1 MFTYL
6 CKLFHILHAR
16 PRMVLT
22 LAVLLT
28 LGALFPL
35 KRLEMRMTLSD
46 LLPVGFESVRTWRQI
61 GEKFGGLGNL
71 SFVIHSEDSAANIAA
86 VRFLADHLRNH
97 PDVNF
102 LEYRTESEFYKAHKL
117 LYISLKDLEEVDK
130 RLETGFWL
138 SKKKRNPLILD
149 LLDDEEKESS
159 FEATSLEDVQRRY
172 YARLQDYLG
181 TPDGKTLVLRVY
193 PNFDIGDIS
202 RCRAFQKD
210 VKTVI
215 SQFREVSPEKPELLL
230 TGDMMRNIQNEGR
243 LYSEI
248 IDSAKSSL
256 YLTAFLLLVYFA
268 RIPVGAILA
277 LIPLAMAIIWT
288 LALTSAYVGYLS
300 LVTGPLSLLLIGIG
314 LESAVQ
320 LLARWREERRKN
332 FSAAVAFETI
342 ILETGPAITTGVL
355 VSAAVFLTLMIT
367 DFRGF
372 AQFGLM
378 AGVGMLCTLVAM
390 LVVFPCILIIVE
402 SYGVLPAMGSRI
414 YNWNLFQGKP
424 YRKWRWHLAAL
435 VVMTIFAVHRGVQTR
450 FQFNFDKLTFPNG
463 NLQADSLVQAAG
475 EAIVPPAVVI
485 TQSHEEAQAVA
496 DAGRRMMREDTLTPT
511 IQSVTTM
518 TDLLPADQ
526 EEKLVIIA
534 KLRKAVTPALIAS
547 APEPLKTN
555 LEKLRDSWESRALTA
570 ADLPANYKK
579 KFLGKDS
586 LSGQFTFIFPSV
598 NLREGWNNIAFA
610 EDVRNI
616 RTESGKV
623 YHASGEPVVQAD
635 LLNLIIPDTRR
646 AFLLGLFTIV
656 FLVLLDVKSIRGTL
670 VLILPLLFSLLWTM
684 GLMKVF
690 GIKISWFNLVAFPAM
705 LAFGINNGLHIYHRY
720 IEEGRGS
727 MRYVLLRTGE
737 ASVVATLVGMA
748 GFVGLAFSQHRGLA
762 ALGQTALIG
771 LSMSILAPLILMPLI
786 IGYLEE
792 RAKLQPEAKALSGT
806 ELFMKTPPS
815 SSGAAFGATTG
826 SMTSPTSGPATGP
839 SSGPAAGPG
848 TPSGPGAVL

>member
-6 CKLFHILHAR
+6 CKIFHNLHAR
-16 PRMVLT
+16 PRT
-22 LAVLLT
+22 VLLLALLAT

-35 KRLEMRMTLSD
+35 KRLELRMTTTD
-46 LLPVGFESVRTWRQI
+46 MLPEDFESVKTWRQI
-61 GEKFGGLGNL
+61 GEKFGGLGHLALVVHSGDSTANL
-71 SFVIHSEDSAANIAA
+71 AAIA
-86 VRFLADHLRNH
+86 FLADHLRNH

-102 LEYRTESEFYKAHKL
+102 LEYRTEADFYKAHKL
-117 LYISLKDLEEVDK
+117 LYISLKDLQEVDK

-159 FEATSLEDVQRRY
+159 FEATSLEDLQRRY
-172 YARLQDYLG
+172 YARLQDHLG
-181 TPDGKTLVLRVY
+181 TPDGRTLVLRVY

-202 RCRAFQKD
+202 RCRAFHKD

-215 SQFREVSPEKPELLL
+215 SQFREVAPDKPELLL

-256 YLTAFLLLVYFA
+256 GLAAFLLLVYFV
-268 RIPVGAILA
+268 RIPIGAILA
-277 LIPLAMAIIWT
+277 LIPLAMATIWT
-288 LALTSAYVGYLS
+288 LALTSKVVGYLS
-300 LVTGPLSLLLIGIG
+300 LVTGPLSLLLVGIG

-355 VSAAVFLTLMIT
+355 VSAAAFLTLMVT

-378 AGVGMLCTLVAM
+378 AGIGMLCTLVAV

-402 SYGVLPAMGSRI
+402 SYGVLPAMGGRI

-435 VVMTIFAVHRGVQTR
+435 AVMTLFTLHRGMQTR
-450 FQFNFDKLTFPNG
+450 FQFNFDRLTFPNS

-485 TQSHEEAQAVA
+485 TQSYEEAQDVA
-496 DAGRRMMREDTLTPT
+496 DAVRRMMREDTLTPT

-526 EEKLVIIA
+526 DEKLAIIA
-534 KLRKAVTPALIAS
+534 KLKKAVTPELIANS
-547 APEPLKTN
+547 PEPLKTN
-555 LEKLRDSWESRALTA
+555 LEELRDSWESRKLTP

-610 EDVRNI
+610 EDVRDI
-616 RTESGKV
+616 RTASGKV
-623 YHASGEPVVQAD
+623 YHASGAPVVQAD
-635 LLNLIIPDTRR
+635 LLGLIIPDTRR
-646 AFLLGLFTIV
+646 AFLLALFTII
-656 FLVLLDVKSIRGTL
+656 FLVLLDVKSVRGTI
-670 VLILPLLFSLLWTM
+670 VLIVPLLFSLIWTL

-690 GIKISWFNLVAFPAM
+690 GIKLSWYNLVAFPAM
-705 LAFGINNGLHIYHRY
+705 LAFGINNGVHLYHRY

-727 MRYVLLRTGE
+727 MRFVLLRTGE
-737 ASVVATLVGMA
+737 SSAVATLVGMA
-748 GFVGLAFSQHRGLA
+748 GFVGLAFSLHRGLA
-762 ALGQTALIG
+762 SLGQTALIG
-771 LSMSILAPLILMPLI
+771 LSMSILAPLIIMPLI

-792 RAKLQPEAKALSGT
+792 RAKVQPEAQALPGT
-806 ELFMKTPPS
+806 ELFVRTPP
-815 SSGAAFGATTG
+815 
-826 SMTSPTSGPATGP
+826 PR
-839 SSGPAAGPG
+839 
-848 TPSGPGAVL
+848 TPIR

>member
-6 CKLFHILHAR
+6 CKLFHTLHAR
-16 PRMVLT
+16 PRMVLV
-22 LAVLLT
+22 LALLAT
-28 LGALFPL
+28 LGAIFPL
-35 KRLEMRMTLSD
+35 KRLQMRMTTTD
-46 LLPVGFESVRTWRQI
+46 LFPRDFQSVKTWRQI
-61 GEKFGGLGNL
+61 GQKFGGLGHL
-71 SFVIHSEDSAANIAA
+71 AVVIHSEDSSANIAA
-86 VRFLADHLRNH
+86 IGFLADHLRNH
-97 PDVNF
+97 PDINF
-102 LEYRTESEFYKAHKL
+102 LEYRTEADFYKAHKL
-117 LYISLKDLEEVDK
+117 LYISLKDLEEVDQ
-130 RLETGFWL
+130 RLETGFYL

-159 FEATSLEDVQRRY
+159 FEETSLADVQRRY
-172 YARLQDYLG
+172 YARLQDHLG
-181 TPDGKTLVLRVY
+181 TPDGKTLVLRIY

-202 RCRAFQKD
+202 RCRAFYHD

-215 SQFREVSPEKPELLL
+215 SQFREVAPEKPDMLL

-248 IDSAKSSL
+248 IDSAKTSL
-256 YLTAFLLLVYFA
+256 GLTALLLLVYFV
-268 RIPVGAILA
+268 RVPVGAILA
-277 LIPLAMAIIWT
+277 LIPLAMATIWT
-288 LALTSAYVGYLS
+288 LALTSAAVGYLS
-300 LVTGPLSLLLIGIG
+300 LVTGPLSLLLVGIG

-355 VSAAVFLTLMIT
+355 VSAAAFLTLMVT

-378 AGVGMLCTLVAM
+378 AGIGMLCTLVAV

-402 SYGVLPAMGSRI
+402 SYGVLPPMGKRL
-414 YNWNLFQGKP
+414 YNWNLFRSRP

-435 VVMTIFAVHRGVQTR
+435 VILTLFSVHRGIQVK
-450 FQFNFDKLTFPNG
+450 FQFNFDKLTFPNS
-463 NLQADSLVQAAG
+463 NLEADSLVQAAG

-485 TQSHEEAQAVA
+485 TQSYEEAQEVA
-496 DAGRRMMREDTLTPT
+496 DAVRRMMREDTLTPT

-526 EEKLVIIA
+526 EEKLAIIA
-534 KLRKAVTPALIAS
+534 KLRKAVTPTVIAN

-555 LEKLRDSWESRALTA
+555 LEKLRDSWESRALTP

-586 LSGQFTFIFPSV
+586 TSGQFTFIFPSV

-616 RTESGKV
+616 TTGSGKV
-623 YHASGEPVVQAD
+623 YHASGTPVVQAD

-646 AFLLGLFTIV
+646 AFLLAFCTIAL
-656 FLVLLDVKSIRGTL
+656 LVLLDVRSVRGTA
-670 VLILPLLFSLLWTM
+670 VLILPLLFSLIWTL

-690 GIKISWFNLVAFPAM
+690 GIKLSWYNLVAFPAM
-705 LAFGINNGLHIYHRY
+705 LAFGINNGVHLYHRY

-727 MRYVLLRTGE
+727 LQYVLRRTGE
-737 ASVVATLVGMA
+737 ATVVATLVGMA
-748 GFVGLAFSQHRGLA
+748 GFIGLAFSHHRGLA
-762 ALGQTALIG
+762 SLGQTALIG
-771 LSMSILAPLILMPLI
+771 LTMSILAPLIIMPLI

-792 RAKLQPEAKALSGT
+792 RANVQPEAPAMSGT
-806 ELFMKTPPS
+806 ELFLKKTTD
-815 SSGAAFGATTG
+815 A
-826 SMTSPTSGPATGP
+826 
-839 SSGPAAGPG
+839 
-848 TPSGPGAVL
+848 PGARKDA